1 METKR
6 ILPVLLAVSLAG
18 APLFAQSPS
27 PMPQPTPETKE
38 QRDARMAWWRDAK
51 FGMFVHWGVYCVPA
65 GYYHGKPVGGIGE
78 WIMNKAKIPVAEY
91 EQFAPRF
98 DPEKFNADEWVAMA
112 KNAGVKYIV
121 ITAKHHE
128 GFAMFPTKASTW
140 NIMDR
145 TKFHR
150 DPLKQLAEAC
160 HKNGIRLG
168 FYYSQ
173 AQDWNNGGSAAGG
186 KWDPAQQRDMDDY
199 IDKIAVPQ
207 VRELL
212 TNYGPDVPAVL
223 WWDTPIDMNPE
234 RAGKLH
240 DLLEKLRPDLI
251 TNNRLGGGYGG
262 DTETPEQYI
271 PARGYPGRD
280 WESCMT
286 INDTWGYKKDDTHFK
301 AADALLRNLI
311 DIVSKG
317 GNYLLN
323 VGPDATGV
331 IPQPEQDR
339 LLAMGKWLKVNGEAI
354 YGTTASPFARL
365 KWGRA
370 TEKVAASGATTIYL
384 EVFDWPAD
392 GKLLVPGL
400 AAPPQS
406 ATLLAGGQA
415 LTVARSD
422 GGTVITVPAAA
433 PDPVASVIKLEFA
446 GAPRITE

>member
-1 METKR
+1 
-6 ILPVLLAVSLAG
+6 
-18 APLFAQSPS
+18 
-27 PMPQPTPETKE
+27 
-38 QRDARMAWWRDAK
+38 
-51 FGMFVHWGVYCVPA
+51 
-65 GYYHGKPVGGIGE
+65 
-78 WIMNKAKIPVAEY
+78 
-91 EQFAPRF
+91 
-98 DPEKFNADEWVAMA
+98 
-112 KNAGVKYIV
+112 
-121 ITAKHHE
+121 
-128 GFAMFPTKASTW
+128 
-140 NIMDR
+140 
-145 TKFHR
+145 
-150 DPLKQLAEAC
+150 
-160 HKNGIRLG
+160 
-168 FYYSQ
+168 
-173 AQDWNNGGSAAGG
+173 
-186 KWDPAQQRDMDDY
+186 
-199 IDKIAVPQ
+199 
-207 VRELL
+207 
-212 TNYGPDVPAVL
+212 
-223 WWDTPIDMNPE
+223 MNPE

-301 AADALLRNLI
+301 AAEALLRNLI

-323 VGPDATGV
+323 VGPDSTGV

-370 TEKVAASGATTIYL
+370 TEKAAASGATTIYL

-392 GKLLVPGL
+392 GKLVVPGL
-400 AAPPQS
+400 ATMPQN

-422 GGTVITVPAAA
+422 GDTVIAVPAAA